1 MSCPSDYFIF
11 KILKIRWTANSLVL
25 QTQISLAIALPP
37 VAPSPTAIMS
47 HQTPPPSF
55 WADKRL
61 RWIARARAF
70 NVAEAASAV
79 TALNAHIGSSS
90 GALSQEK
97 VTLVQ
102 GSGGL
107 FEWTA
112 SSLALLRQM
121 GEDVSILDDIGRT
134 TAASSPLK
142 GTPPSPPPYSPPPP
156 PTFGGGMSVRPA
168 RVSGHGRY
176 CHSGGM
182 GRRRCGQHAARPTT
196 GFRAPRC
203 IRGWTRTY
211 GLAWGS
217 RLAAV
222 ARPTPQ
228 SGIRPHISPRFT
240 PLWTGCSGSTA
251 GGQPTAATARNGRPL
266 EPRAPTC
273 QPRYARGPG
282 GRPWEGREGG
292 CGRQP
297 GGTYAGRGQPR
308 ALYSRT
314 VAARAQPRRTSA
326 R

>member
-1 MSCPSDYFIF
+1 
-11 KILKIRWTANSLVL
+11 
-25 QTQISLAIALPP
+25 
-37 VAPSPTAIMS
+37 MS

-156 PTFGGGMSVRPA
+156 ADF
-168 RVSGHGRY
+168 
-176 CHSGGM
+176 
-182 GRRRCGQHAARPTT
+182 RRGDVCAARP
-196 GFRAPRC
+196 GERPR
-203 IRGWTRTY
+203 T
-211 GLAWGS
+211 L
-217 RLAAV
+217 L
-222 ARPTPQ
+222 P
-228 SGIRPHISPRFT
+228 
-240 PLWTGCSGSTA
+240 
-251 GGQPTAATARNGRPL
+251 
-266 EPRAPTC
+266 
-273 QPRYARGPG
+273 
-282 GRPWEGREGG
+282 
-292 CGRQP
+292 
-297 GGTYAGRGQPR
+297 
-308 ALYSRT
+308 
-314 VAARAQPRRTSA
+314 
-326 R
+326 